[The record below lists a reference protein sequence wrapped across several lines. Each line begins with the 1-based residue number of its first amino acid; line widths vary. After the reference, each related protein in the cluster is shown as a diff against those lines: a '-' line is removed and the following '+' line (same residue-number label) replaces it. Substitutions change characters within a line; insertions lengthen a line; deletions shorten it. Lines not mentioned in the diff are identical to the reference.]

1 MCVCER
7 EREAAMERYDFGT
20 YRNGMSAVKSSQ
32 NTFVINV
39 VAPFVDVKV
48 TVSVCPKNITA
59 RS

>member
-1 MCVCER
+1 
-7 EREAAMERYDFGT
+7 MERYDFGT